1 MSAVYMHNYSTCG
14 LFSVF
19 SLAALKKKTEK
30 KKRDEEEEK
39 KNVSIVAYSHT

>member
-30 KKRDEEEEK
+30 RDEEEEK